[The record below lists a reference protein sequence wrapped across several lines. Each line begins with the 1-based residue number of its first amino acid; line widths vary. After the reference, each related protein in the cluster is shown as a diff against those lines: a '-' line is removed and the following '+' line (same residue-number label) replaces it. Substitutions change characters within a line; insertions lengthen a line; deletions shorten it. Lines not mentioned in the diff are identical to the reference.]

1 MDILGED
8 ENCYLMITKEYETIE
23 NIKSYAELSPS
34 FIELNLLQLWWHS
47 ILYILI
53 IPFTALR
60 VYRSIRSCETS
71 VCAKQQR
78 KVSYIDRSKAQ
89 NSRF

>member
-60 VYRSIRSCETS
+60 VYRSIRSVASYS
-71 VCAKQQR
+71 VKLLVQ
-78 KVSYIDRSKAQ
+78 DRH
-89 NSRF
+89 